1 MKKLG
6 ALLLAAALVMSMT
19 ACGGGNKNTGEGT
32 AAPAGESSTNAGT
45 KAGTKAGES
54 GGEKTLNVGTINVL
68 GTFMPGSENEV
79 CHWGCY
85 LVYDYLFYYDEDNN
99 PFSDI
104 LKEWH
109 YEEDGTTFVMECRDD
124 VYFAN
129 GDQMTGDDVL
139 FSIKTLVD
147 RETNQ
152 AAYYATVDWDK
163 SYVSEDGFT
172 VYLANTQEF
181 GPGIIN
187 MGVVYLL
194 DQSWCEETGFDNI
207 DPWLNAPNG
216 SGPYE
221 VAEYVTDSYVTL
233 KRRDSYWGE
242 FTGADTV
249 KINHYAEDSAMYMAL
264 ETGEIDLALNIAESD
279 YSRAL
284 TDDKIAVMTTHEGE
298 NILLALD
305 NNNQYMKD
313 ENVRLAI
320 AYGVNW
326 QDVAESAR
334 GELAEVPGSIITSV
348 SPYYKDTGVYEYDL
362 EKAKQYM
369 EAAGYVTDGS
379 TVNFTLNMTTVD
391 QAVKTNAATVIQFY
405 LQQLGINLQMNFTDF
420 PTAFSA
426 WLTEGGTDLNFQD
439 SDTGSVCGEPYISL
453 RFFPAELAT
462 FPFAAISDETFVSLY
477 KEANYTTDDD
487 VRKEKYAELQQYVHD
502 RAMIIPLYESVDAV
516 AYNPE
521 KIESVSLHSAVSAN
535 LRYVI
540 LK

>member
-19 ACGGGNKNTGEGT
+19 ACGGGNKNPGEGT
-32 AAPAGESSTNAGT
+32 AASAGESSTNAGT

-462 FPFAAISDETFVSLY
+462 FPFAAISDETFVTLY

>member
-181 GPGIIN
+181 GPGIID

-462 FPFAAISDETFVSLY
+462 FPFAAISDETFVTLY

>member
-194 DQSWCEETGFDNI
+194 DQSWCVETGFDNI

-462 FPFAAISDETFVSLY
+462 FPFAAISDETFVTLY

>member
-172 VYLANTQEF
+172 VYLANTQEL
-181 GPGIIN
+181 GPGIIH
-187 MGVVYLL
+187 MVV
-194 DQSWCEETGFDNI
+194 
-207 DPWLNAPNG
+207 
-216 SGPYE
+216 
-221 VAEYVTDSYVTL
+221 V
-233 KRRDSYWGE
+233 
-242 FTGADTV
+242 
-249 KINHYAEDSAMYMAL
+249 
-264 ETGEIDLALNIAESD
+264 
-279 YSRAL
+279 
-284 TDDKIAVMTTHEGE
+284 
-298 NILLALD
+298 
-305 NNNQYMKD
+305 
-313 ENVRLAI
+313 
-320 AYGVNW
+320 
-326 QDVAESAR
+326 
-334 GELAEVPGSIITSV
+334 
-348 SPYYKDTGVYEYDL
+348 
-362 EKAKQYM
+362 
-369 EAAGYVTDGS
+369 
-379 TVNFTLNMTTVD
+379 
-391 QAVKTNAATVIQFY
+391 
-405 LQQLGINLQMNFTDF
+405 
-420 PTAFSA
+420 
-426 WLTEGGTDLNFQD
+426 
-439 SDTGSVCGEPYISL
+439 
-453 RFFPAELAT
+453 
-462 FPFAAISDETFVSLY
+462 
-477 KEANYTTDDD
+477 
-487 VRKEKYAELQQYVHD
+487 
-502 RAMIIPLYESVDAV
+502 
-516 AYNPE
+516 
-521 KIESVSLHSAVSAN
+521 
-535 LRYVI
+535 
-540 LK
+540 

>member
-32 AAPAGESSTNAGT
+32 AASAGESSTNAGT

-348 SPYYKDTGVYEYDL
+348 SPYYKDTGIYEYDL

-462 FPFAAISDETFVSLY
+462 FPFAAISDETFVTLY

-540 LK
+540 LN

>member
-32 AAPAGESSTNAGT
+32 AASAGESSTNAGT

-462 FPFAAISDETFVSLY
+462 FPFAAISDETFVTLY

>member
-32 AAPAGESSTNAGT
+32 AASAGESSTNAGT

-284 TDDKIAVMTTHEGE
+284 IDDKIAVMTTHEGE

-462 FPFAAISDETFVSLY
+462 FPFAAISDETFVTLY

>member
-462 FPFAAISDETFVSLY
+462 FPFAAISDETFVTLY

>member
-19 ACGGGNKNTGEGT
+19 ACGGGNKNTGDGT
-32 AAPAGESSTNAGT
+32 AASAGESSTNAGT

-462 FPFAAISDETFVSLY
+462 FPFAAISDETFVTLY